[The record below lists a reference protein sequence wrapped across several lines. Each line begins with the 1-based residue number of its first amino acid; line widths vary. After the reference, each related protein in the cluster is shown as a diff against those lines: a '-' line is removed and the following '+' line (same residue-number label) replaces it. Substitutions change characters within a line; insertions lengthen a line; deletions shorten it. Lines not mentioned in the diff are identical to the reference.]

1 MVSAINVL
9 DATGA
14 TVSVATNDAVK
25 ASVDAGNAL
34 LTTQATYLDGL
45 ETLTGATNTALA
57 GTLGVNQ
64 ITAARGSTA
73 TITRPANVTP
83 YVAGAVIGGALT
95 LAGQAPTGGAV
106 VMITGSRF
114 ELDIAALPSGAANFR
129 LYLYSSTPPSAL
141 AEGAVWDLPA
151 GDRNVFLGY
160 VDLGTP
166 VDLGSTLYVQQDSL
180 SHQCGAT
187 GADLFAYLV
196 TIGGY
201 IPAANSEVY
210 RLRVHNVT
218 V

>member
-1 MVSAINVL
+1 MATSINVL
-9 DATGA
+9 DAAGA
-14 TVSVATNDAVK
+14 TVAVATNDAVK
-25 ASVDAGNAL
+25 ASIDAGNTL
-34 LTTQATYLDGL
+34 LG
-45 ETLTGATNTALA
+45 

-64 ITAARGSTA
+64 ITAARGSTV

-95 LAGQAPTGGAV
+95 LSAQAPTGGGV

-114 ELDIAALPSGAANFR
+114 ELDVAALPTGAANFR

-151 GDRNVFLGY
+151 GDRGVFLGY

-166 VDLGSTLYVQQDSL
+166 VDLGSTCYVQQDNL

-187 GADLFAYLV
+187 GTDLFAYLV

-201 IPAANSEVY
+201 TPAANSEVY

>member
-9 DATGA
+9 DATG
-14 TVSVATNDAVK
+14 TLVSVATNDAL
-25 ASVDAGNAL
+25 ATL
-34 LTTQATYLDGL
+34 LAT
-45 ETLTGATNTALA
+45 ANTALA

-64 ITAARGSTA
+64 VTAARGSTA
-73 TITRPANVTP
+73 IITRPANVTP
-83 YVAGAVIGGALT
+83 YAAGAVIGGALT

-114 ELDIAALPSGAANFR
+114 ELDIAALPAGATNFR

-141 AEGAVWDLPA
+141 AEGAVWDLPS

-166 VDLGSTLYVQQDSL
+166 ADLGSTCFVQQDNL

-187 GADLFAYLV
+187 GTDLFAYLV
-196 TIGGY
+196 TISGY
-201 IPAANSEVY
+201 TPAANSEVY